1 MAWAVTG
8 TMAAM
13 GAYSAYS
20 GAQAANKAA
29 DTANENA
36 KRRYM
41 LESGVALNQMEEQ
54 NSLAMQQ
61 MTEVGRAYM
70 KAKGEMISAQAD
82 SGVAGN
88 VRQRI
93 ANVTNTKF
101 SEARGKVASEI
112 DTNVINIAQGMLASK
127 VDTEAIMAEAN
138 AKRKNVFTDTLIGAI
153 SGGVQGYSAGK
164 AIGLGDK
171 AITTPPPLTSEFNI
185 PNAQTVANPIDLN
198 NSITQPM
205 DFNKSAYGGMYGP
218 ATGYSG
224 SGTAGLKPSAYKRY
238 R

>member
-138 AKRKNVFTDTLIGAI
+138 AKRKNVFTDTLIGAF

-171 AITTPPPLTSEFNI
+171 AITTPPTDLQFN
-185 PNAQTVANPIDLN
+185 AAEASFDV
-198 NSITQPM
+198 PM
-205 DFNKSAYGGMYGP
+205 TPTGYGGEVGQAYGPFKESAYYGP
-218 ATGYSG
+218 SN
-224 SGTAGLKPSAYKRY
+224 KPSNYGKNY
-238 R
+238 GF